1 MQNSIRRWLQYVF
14 VALAIVLTVF
24 QLYTTSGIAIFN
36 STLQRVAHLSLVLC
50 LTFIFV
56 PASPK
61 YGKDKKEPAI
71 LTIMDIGL
79 ACLAMGIAV
88 YYFQN
93 SNEIFDRFA
102 YVDAVTN
109 DQMFF
114 GTALIILVLE
124 ATRRAAGLPL
134 VIVALCFIAYALFGA
149 NLPSS
154 FGHVPITP
162 EAMIEQLFLLTE
174 GIYGVAIG
182 AAATMIFA
190 FVLFGAFL
198 EVSNMSSVFIDLS
211 CVLTRKTKGGP
222 AKVAIFAS
230 ALFGTISGSAQAN
243 VYGTGIFTIPLMK
256 KVGYSA
262 PFAGAVEACASTGGQ
277 LMPPIMGAAAF
288 IMADITQV
296 GYLTIAKSALLPSIL
311 FYLSLYT
318 MIHFEAIKHNVGSM
332 PPEEIPPVKS
342 VTRRLY
348 YLLPLLFL
356 IVMMVMGRSVN
367 FAAFSGCAVIFLLS
381 LFRKETRLT
390 PSRLQKVAVTA
401 ARNTLMITCA
411 CACAGIVVGIIS
423 LTGGGFKL
431 INILMSF
438 VDGNLPLLLIMLM
451 LTCFIV
457 GMGVP
462 TAPAYI
468 IVSVLAA
475 PAMIKLGVPMIGAH
489 MFCLYYAVLST
500 ITPPVCMAAFS
511 AASIAEA
518 NAMRTGFTAVK
529 LGAIAFI
536 IPFFFVYQPE
546 LLWQGSLTNILI
558 ATVTAILGVIG
569 MTAGLQRQ
577 FITSC
582 NIPEALLL
590 FTGGLLCIY
599 PGSMTD
605 MIGLAFII
613 AIGLFQYMRK
623 HRTAIANIPNQAE

>member
-1 MQNSIRRWLQYVF
+1 MQNRLRAWLQYVF
-14 VALAIVLTVF
+14 VALAVVLTVF
-24 QLYTTSGIAIFN
+24 QLYSTSGIAIFN

-56 PASPK
+56 PCNTK
-61 YGKDKKEPAI
+61 YGKEKPEPPL
-71 LTIMDIGL
+71 LTVIDIAL

-88 YYFQN
+88 FYFQN

-102 YVDAVTN
+102 YVDEVTPQ
-109 DQMFF
+109 QMFF
-114 GTALIILVLE
+114 GTALIVLVLE

-134 VIVALCFIAYALFGA
+134 VIVALCFIAYGLFGA
-149 NLPSS
+149 DLPGA

-198 EVSNMSSVFIDLS
+198 EVSNMSSVFMDLS
-211 CVLTRKTKGGP
+211 CVLTRKAKGGP

-311 FYLSLYT
+311 FYLSLYA
-318 MIHFEAIKHNVGSM
+318 MIHFEAVKHNIGTM
-332 PPEEIPPVKS
+332 PASEIPPLSS

-348 YLLPLLFL
+348 YLLPLAFL
-356 IVMMVMGRSVN
+356 IVMMLLGRSVN
-367 FAAFSGCAVIFLLS
+367 FSAFAGCGVIFLLS
-381 LFRKETRLT
+381 LFREETRLT
-390 PSRLQKVAVTA
+390 PRRLQKVAVTA
-401 ARNTLMITCA
+401 TRNTLMITCA

-438 VDGNLPLLLIMLM
+438 VDGNLPLLLVMLM

-511 AASIAEA
+511 AASIADA

-546 LLWQGSLTNILI
+546 LLFQGSFPDIVM
-558 ATVTAILGVIG
+558 ATVTAIVGVIG

-577 FITSC
+577 FLTGCGIVES
-582 NIPEALLL
+582 ALL
-590 FTGGLLCIY
+590 FAGGLCCIY
-599 PGSMTD
+599 PGSRTD
-605 MIGLAFII
+605 LIGLGLILG
-613 AIGLFQYMRK
+613 IGLFQYWRRLPR
-623 HRTAIANIPNQAE
+623 HGEPARAE